1 MTAPTSRRIVRV
13 THRQVRDFATTCDRA
28 PARLGRRR
36 FHLGVLGIDRELLAV
51 AVCGVPADPEF
62 DDGVTLQA
70 SVIGEA
76 SLRARTLLLVAVW
89 EWARQLGYRRF
100 VVNGDEHDLPGDGL
114 VVLVEFAARRGGRR
128 WRRGTDGER
137 LAGRL
142 RPPPMARTCL

>member
-1 MTAPTSRRIVRV
+1 MTGISSCRVVRL
-13 THRQVRDFATTCDRA
+13 THRQARDFAAVHD
-28 PARLGRRR
+28 ARPVRLRRSQ
-36 FHLGVLGIDRELLAV
+36 FHLGVRGADRELLAV
-51 AVCGVPADPEF
+51 AFCGTPSNPEF

-89 EWARQLGYRRF
+89 ERARQLGYRQF

-137 LAGRL
+137 VAGRL
-142 RPPPMARTCL
+142 RPPPNAGTSL